1 MTVEKFY
8 KDSNGD
14 YVKVIQKSETL
25 NASEEANLRNQLQ
38 GNKKSSREKITEQ
51 IKDAKTTSGRP
62 IYKDEKTGQNY
73 SERSTTF
80 EMENGKWLT
89 IPTVNSSGGQFDI
102 GFLEDFV
109 RRNGPKDPLTGR
121 ALPTFDSEPEATSYA
136 IERSDSLV
144 PQRRVSKGLYD
155 KKGKFRGA
163 DYKSGVTNDT
173 FRRQFARTNTFKEKT
188 NYLDQQVGKEG
199 YVVDQMGNFLLT
211 PKGQQNLQRSRI
223 GNPLKGSSGNNLL
236 AIDAAGLE
244 GEDFSEF
251 VGEFGDVVAAS
262 IYGEVKADQA
272 FKRAVSDKSKTKKLF
287 KKGFLGKTAP
297 LAEMLGKGFRGYL
310 PGTLTDSARIAA
322 NAAGAGAGA
331 YVGNVLNEGQQFIQQ
346 IQEESMSDV
355 FDRGF
360 REAKLA
366 GGFSVLGNAASMG
379 TRRLIRGRKASKLT
393 EEVYGKEAYKRYQ
406 KTGILKADE
415 NSIMDAIE
423 RGYIN
428 NIFADLNN
436 PLRQRLFGAL
446 DQITLSADRRNVIN
460 VKNVLKEIRETFPTD
475 LDNISDSKLQEI
487 IEVYVKEGGESL
499 KETLLQNREQV
510 GGAIADSLSGI
521 LNLAQ
526 KGDLPIDDIADMYDV
541 VNQAAALG
549 SIEAMQVAD
558 VLGKKAFQN
567 VDQLFVGIDE
577 AVLLMSKNPSTAK
590 FGGSSSDATLN
601 LEEYVKNLYAS
612 GGKNSENL
620 RFLMTD
626 DGKIALMSDGGSQNF
641 IGTQRITDALKQVKK
656 DFPEALIEEGGPL
669 AKIWNN
675 IDENGNRI
683 KPLFISGTES
693 NLLIQ
698 QMRRISLDG
707 VQGSKFDTR
716 KLWDAAIEDNDIA
729 SVALDNVINLGKKG
743 KILGRPEVPSSVS
756 LGAKTGTIKDAT
768 NFTDKDLINKGLAQM
783 DEYNSA
789 VKELTIDN
797 RTQMKMFEEY
807 GLGELA
813 VRIANG
819 DANYTDLVDVLL
831 DPNKPENLETFIKY
845 FTDTVK
851 KGQQKI
857 YNPSGKMGKEYKDI
871 ALDSAGQPIK
881 TVKGVQGTAFDAV
894 LDGPMQSEISEVLFR
909 PGSRAG
915 EKLAAQKK
923 INFVDSNMS
932 TKEIETFVR
941 NEVGRATLYKMLNK
955 NGSVDI
961 DNIKQVINTLGNDNY
976 GSGKPGALNS
986 LESIFGKETANKIKG
1001 FSKELD
1007 RSIAVRLPEDLAKKL
1022 ENSLTTVEDALKNG
1036 STKNLDEALDGFKE
1050 AQQNVIDY
1058 DSNIFYRNIEK
1069 NGYRLPSTNG
1079 KIGEPVFTK
1088 FIDDLFSNDVPLPE
1102 LAPIINNLSDV
1113 QLEELQSRL
1122 MSKFFKELGFDTL
1135 DAVDPDIS
1143 TVSKFFS
1150 EGNVGRVLGGIDEQ
1164 RFDIIFKGAGKNPFK
1179 QMKKIV
1185 TAAKKSA
1192 GQDQTMGN
1200 LLAAAYGIMLAGAPL
1215 GLAGSLI
1222 TFSTAAFGFAG
1233 VIGLGKAL
1241 TTLASLFRQKWFLKA
1256 LTESTLPQ
1264 AGNTVPDKIRYFNR
1278 SLETYLRNS
1287 ARDKQGDK
1295 KRLGPD
1301 ARKLKAKKIDFSK
1314 EGGPAFLENVK
1325 RIPKNLINIGSEV
1338 AELAPNIATNVVRQL
1353 GGNPISSRSSSPTR
1367 LPNVKTFDDTIY
1379 SERDRRQALAG
1390 SNPNT
1395 KDIAGRR

>member
-1 MTVEKFY
+1 MAVEKFY

-25 NASEEANLRNQLQ
+25 SASEEANLRNKLQ
-38 GNKKSSREKITEQ
+38 GKKPSVRKKITNK
-51 IKDAKTTSGRP
+51 IKNAETTSGRP
-62 IYKDEKTGQNY
+62 IYKDPETGENY

-80 EMENGKWLT
+80 QMENGKWLT
-89 IPTVNSSGGQFDI
+89 IPTVNTSGGQFDV

-109 RRNGPKDPLTGR
+109 RRNGAKDPLTGR
-121 ALPTFDSEPEATSYA
+121 ALPTFDSEPEATAYA
-136 IERSDSLV
+136 KERSNSLV
-144 PQRRVSKGLYD
+144 PQRTVSKGLYD
-155 KKGKFRGA
+155 KKGRFRGA
-163 DYKSGVTNDT
+163 DYKSGVTNDA

-199 YVVDQMGNFLLT
+199 YVVDKMGNFLLT

-297 LAEMLGKGFRGYL
+297 LAEMLGKGFRSYL

-355 FDRGF
+355 FSRGV

-379 TRRLIRGRKASKLT
+379 ARRLIRGRKASKLT
-393 EEVYGKEAYKRYQ
+393 EEVYGKEAYERYK

-415 NSIMDAIE
+415 NTIMDRIQ

-428 NIFADLNN
+428 NIFEEIDN
-436 PLRQRLFGAL
+436 PTRARLFAAL
-446 DQITLSADRRNVIN
+446 DQITLGRIKRDKIN
-460 VKNVLKEIRETFPTD
+460 IKNVFKEIKETFPRD

-487 IEVYVKEGGESL
+487 IEVYVKDGGESL
-499 KETLLQNREQV
+499 KNTLKQSREEV
-510 GGAIADSLSGI
+510 GGSIADSLSGI

-526 KGDLPIDDIADMYDV
+526 KGDLPIEDIAEMYDV

-549 SIEAMQVAD
+549 SIEAMRVAD
-558 VLGKKAFQN
+558 VLGKKAFKN
-567 VDQLFVGIDE
+567 VDQLFVGIEE
-577 AVLLMSKNPSTAK
+577 AVEMMAKNPRKAR
-590 FGGSSSDATLN
+590 FAGSSNKATEN
-601 LEEYVKNLYAS
+601 LEDYVKNLYET

-641 IGTQRITDALKQVKK
+641 IGTSNITNTIKQVKK

-675 IDENGNRI
+675 IDKDGNTIR
-683 KPLFISGTES
+683 PLFISATES

-716 KLWDAAIEDNDIA
+716 KLWDAAILDNDQA
-729 SVALDNVINLGKKG
+729 SAALDNVINLGKKG
-743 KILGRPEVPSSVS
+743 KIIPSQSLKAIDSS
-756 LGAKTGTIKDAT
+756 LGKAGLSAPSFKAS
-768 NFTDKDLINKGLAQM
+768 INKGLSQM

-797 RTQMKMFEEY
+797 KTQMEMFEKY

-813 VRIANG
+813 VRVANG

-831 DPNKPENLETFIKY
+831 DPNKPENLETFIEY
-845 FTDTVK
+845 FTETVK

-857 YNPSGKMGKEYKDI
+857 YNPSVKMGKEYKDI

-881 TVKGVQGTAFDAV
+881 TVTGPQATAFDAI
-894 LDGPMQSEISEVLFR
+894 LEGPMQSEISEVIFR

-915 EKLAAQKK
+915 EKLTAQKK

-932 TKEIETFVR
+932 TKEIETFIR
-941 NEVGRATLYKMLNK
+941 NEIGRATLYKMLNK
-955 NGSVDI
+955 NGGVDI
-961 DNIKQVINTLGNDNY
+961 DNVRQVIKELGNDNY
-976 GSGKPGALNS
+976 GSGKPGSLSS
-986 LESIFGKETANKIKG
+986 LESIFGKETANKVKDFGKRLNNVVLG
-1001 FSKELD
+1001 FD
-1007 RSIAVRLPEDLAKKL
+1007 RLPKNLADELKD
-1022 ENSLTTVEDALKNG
+1022 SLTTVEDALKNG
-1036 STKNLDEALDGFKE
+1036 STKNLDEALDSFKE
-1050 AQQNVIDY
+1050 AQQKVTDY
-1058 DSNIFYRNIEK
+1058 DSNAFYNMIQK
-1069 NGYRLPSTNG
+1069 NGYRLPSTDG
-1079 KIGEPVFTK
+1079 KIGEPVFAK
-1088 FIDDLFSNDVPLPE
+1088 FIDDLFSDNVPLPE
-1102 LAPIINNLSDV
+1102 LQKIINNLKSDE
-1113 QLEELQSRL
+1113 LEQLQSRL
-1122 MSKFFKELGFDTL
+1122 MDNFFRDLGFDSLGQTDEL
-1135 DAVDPDIS
+1135 DIKEIVNAFKDS
-1143 TVSKFFS
+1143 
-1150 EGNVGRVLGGIDEQ
+1150 NVRRVLGS
-1164 RFDIIFKGAGKNPFK
+1164 FDPQTFNIIFKGTANNPFE
-1179 QMKKIV
+1179 QLSKILK
-1185 TAAKKSA
+1185 AAKISGKTN
-1192 GQDQTMGN
+1192 DMGS
-1200 LLAAAYGIMLAGAPL
+1200 LIATAYAVMLAGAPL
-1215 GLAGSLI
+1215 TLFAAI
-1222 TFSTAAFGFAG
+1222 PTFSSAAFGALG
-1233 VIGLGKAL
+1233 LIAMKQGIEGLG
-1241 TTLASLFRQKWFLKA
+1241 TLFRKPWFLKA

-1287 ARDKQGDK
+1287 ARDKQSDK
-1295 KRLGPD
+1295 EKLGPN
-1301 ARKLKAKKIDFSK
+1301 ARKLKAEKIDIRK
-1314 EGGPAFLENVK
+1314 GGVPALLENAK
-1325 RIPKNLINIGSEV
+1325 NIPKTLVNIGSEV
-1338 AELAPNIATNVVRQL
+1338 AELGPNIATNVVRQF
-1353 GGNPISSRSSSPTR
+1353 GAKPIVSRSSTSRR
-1367 LPNVKTFDDTIY
+1367 LPNVQTFDDTVFTEL
-1379 SERDRRQALAG
+1379 ERRRALAG

-1395 KDIAGRR
+1395 QDIAGRK